1 MTLLEEQK
9 EIISERPL
17 GDTLDRVRD
26 KLRDANEADDA
37 YRESIAS
44 LLLALVGSSAAF
56 KLPSP
61 DGNSNVAARLFPIQQ
76 DLQGGKIANLD
87 PFRPL
92 VRLVVDNSNDTAI
105 WAAVFSLLDT
115 LTPRT
120 PRLRPTV
127 PSTFKG
133 TPVKTSSNRLAD
145 SATCEVVEKELFHEI
160 KNCTFRGVGG
170 FLDKFFDLENWRNE
184 QKAMLEKIKTAHN
197 GTKWTGFPATPDE
210 KPVWEWLCSLE
221 ERFLAG
227 APNKLHT
234 TASAHQFKEGKDQ
247 MDIFFQASTTEAG
260 TLYEYKNILVVGEQK
275 KSHSERRFKTDFLQL
290 SRYVRKVF
298 ADQPTRRFVHAFLL
312 CASKMELWIFD
323 RAGAYSSGF
332 FDIHQNTDMFA
343 RALVGYATMDAKAMG
358 LDTFIER
365 VIEGGK
371 KKRYITL
378 NDTGGQATRI
388 RLDRAMYSQKA
399 IVSRGTTCYTTENNS
414 VVKFAWA
421 SGKRTA
427 EVDHLTQAKEKGV
440 KGVAGIVAH
449 HRIATIAEIR
459 KKLKFPTA
467 HRFQNGADD
476 PSLASTSTSISGNKR
491 KSSSSA
497 TETVSGS
504 NKRQRSDSQKLNRKL
519 STQPS
524 SSTSKTKPALS
535 APSEDLWE
543 DRIYS
548 CLVISPAGRV
558 ISEFTD
564 IKQLLES
571 MRDAIKAHQSL
582 FVTGNILHRDISPN
596 NIIITDPETADGFKG
611 MLIDLDMAKA
621 QNSGPS
627 GARQITGTIQFMA
640 IEVLR
645 NIDHTYR
652 HDLESFFYVLLW
664 MCGRQSW
671 HNGFSGNKKAP
682 QESVFQQW
690 EIGSFSQIAR
700 AKEGDMSGTFRRI
713 LEEFPEK
720 LKVLEPLCWK
730 IRDIL
735 FPYHE
740 KGIIIGTPERDPEQL
755 YRPIIAA
762 YDETISEL

>member
-1 MTLLEEQK
+1 MTLSEEQK
-9 EIISERPL
+9 EIISDRPL
-17 GDTLDRVRD
+17 GDSLDRVRD
-26 KLRDANEADDA
+26 KLRDANEAEDA

-44 LLLALVGSSAAF
+44 LLGALVLSAAAF
-56 KLPSP
+56 KLPSS
-61 DGNSNVAARLFPIQQ
+61 DGNVEVADKLFYIRK
-76 DLQGGKIANLD
+76 DIQGGKIANLD

-92 VRLVVDNSNDTAI
+92 VRLVVDNSDDTAI

-145 SATCEVVEKELFHEI
+145 SATREMVERELFHEI
-160 KNCTFRGVGG
+160 KNCTFRDVGG
-170 FLDKFFDLENWRNE
+170 FLDKFFDPKSWRNE

-210 KPVWEWLCSLE
+210 KPVWEWLCSLKK
-221 ERFLAG
+221 RFLAG
-227 APNKLHT
+227 APKKLHT
-234 TASAHQFKEGKDQ
+234 TASAHQFKEWKGQ

-260 TLYEYKNILVVGEQK
+260 ILTNHKNILVVGEQK
-275 KSHSERRFKTDFLQL
+275 KSYEKRRFKADFLQL
-290 SRYVRKVF
+290 IRYVRKVF

-312 CASKMELWIFD
+312 CASEIELWIFD
-323 RAGAYSSGF
+323 RAEAYSSGF
-332 FDIHQNTDMFA
+332 FDIHEKADMFA
-343 RALVGYATMDAKAMG
+343 RALVGYATMDAEAMG
-358 LDTFIER
+358 RDTFIER
-365 VIEGGK
+365 EK

-378 NDTGGQATRI
+378 NDTGGKATRI

-440 KGVAGIVAH
+440 RGVSGIVAH
-449 HRIATIAEIR
+449 HRITTIAEIR
-459 KKLKFPTA
+459 KELQFPTA
-467 HRFQNGADD
+467 HRFLNGADD
-476 PSLASTSTSISGNKR
+476 PSSASTSTSISGNKR

-497 TETVSGS
+497 TDTVSGS
-504 NKRQRSDSQKLNRKL
+504 NKRQRSDSQKLIRKL
-519 STQPS
+519 SIQPS
-524 SSTSKTKPALS
+524 SSTSKTKPTLS
-535 APSEDLWE
+535 TPSEELWE

-645 NIDHTYR
+645 NIDHTYC
-652 HDLESFFYVLLW
+652 HTD
-664 MCGRQSW
+664 
-671 HNGFSGNKKAP
+671 
-682 QESVFQQW
+682 
-690 EIGSFSQIAR
+690 
-700 AKEGDMSGTFRRI
+700 
-713 LEEFPEK
+713 
-720 LKVLEPLCWK
+720 
-730 IRDIL
+730 IR
-735 FPYHE
+735 P
-740 KGIIIGTPERDPEQL
+740 
-755 YRPIIAA
+755 RP
-762 YDETISEL
+762 

>member
-1 MTLLEEQK
+1 MALGEDVK
-9 EIISERPL
+9 EIISDHPL
-17 GDTLDRVRD
+17 GDSLDRVRD

-37 YRESIAS
+37 
-44 LLLALVGSSAAF
+44 
-56 KLPSP
+56 
-61 DGNSNVAARLFPIQQ
+61 
-76 DLQGGKIANLD
+76 
-87 PFRPL
+87 
-92 VRLVVDNSNDTAI
+92 
-105 WAAVFSLLDT
+105 LLDT

-120 PRLRPTV
+120 PCLRPTV

-145 SATCEVVEKELFHEI
+145 SATCEV
-160 KNCTFRGVGG
+160 
-170 FLDKFFDLENWRNE
+170 FFDPKDWRNE

-275 KSHSERRFKTDFLQL
+275 ESQEKRRFKADFLQL
-290 SRYVRKVF
+290 TRYVRKVF

-312 CASKMELWIFD
+312 CASEIELWIFD

-332 FDIHQNTDMFA
+332 FDIHKKADMFA
-343 RALVGYATMDAKAMG
+343 RALVGYATMDAEAMG
-358 LDTFIER
+358 RDTFIER
-365 VIEGGK
+365 
-371 KKRYITL
+371 
-378 NDTGGQATRI
+378 
-388 RLDRAMYSQKA
+388 KA
-399 IVSRGTTCYTTENNS
+399 IVSRGTTCYTTEDNS

-427 EVDHLTQAKEKGV
+427 EVDHLTQAKEKG
-440 KGVAGIVAH
+440 
-449 HRIATIAEIR
+449 AT
-459 KKLKFPTA
+459 
-467 HRFQNGADD
+467 D
-476 PSLASTSTSISGNKR
+476 
-491 KSSSSA
+491 
-497 TETVSGS
+497 TVSRS

-519 STQPS
+519 SIQPS
-524 SSTSKTKPALS
+524 SSTSKTKPTLS
-535 APSEDLWE
+535 TPSEDLWE

-582 FVTGNILHRDISPN
+582 FVTGKILHRDISPN
-596 NIIITDPETADGFKG
+596 NIIITDPETADGLKG

-664 MCGRQSW
+664 MCARQSW
-671 HNGFSGNKKAP
+671 YNGFSGNKKAP
-682 QESVFQQW
+682 QESAFQQW

-700 AKEGDMSGTFRRI
+700 AKEGDMYVSGLQRI
-713 LEEFPEK
+713 VNEFPEK
-720 LKVLEPLCWK
+720 LDKVKPLCMR
-730 IRDIL
+730 IRKIL
-735 FPYHE
+735 FPYD
-740 KGIIIGTPERDPEQL
+740 KDASVNIGTPAGEPDQL
-755 YRPIIAA
+755 YKPIIAA
-762 YDETISEL
+762 YDEAISEL